1 MKASE
6 IFEGENSSL
15 RKTFDEAVAN
25 PERTVEEIRNKHLE
39 GVVLMRR
46 LFPTPNKNQKDLFDS
61 FEKLINQISDE
72 FEQPLQAERQKR
84 DEMVEAE
91 RAKVMT
97 IIEQRISETK
107 KYFSEKAPH
116 NCSLCWEDDYC
127 PHEIEREALEDLKK
141 ALTQTNNP
149 NV

>member
-25 PERTVEEIRNKHLE
+25 PERTVEEMEDTDDFITDEITTCME
-39 GVVLMRR
+39 GYRTSVDGIEATYYIDR
-46 LFPTPNKNQKDLFDS
+46 LT
-61 FEKLINQISDE
+61 EVINQT
-72 FEQPLQAERQKR
+72 LQDERQRR

-97 IIEQRISETK
+97 IIEQRISDTK

-116 NCSLCWEDDYC
+116 NCSLCWEEDYC
-127 PHEIEREALEDLKK
+127 SHEIEREALEDLKK
-141 ALTQTNNP
+141 ALTQTNNHK
-149 NV
+149 